1 MNHWR
6 FPAVAMLLLLAWT
19 QVAHAQDGAPGPN
32 IVFIMADDLG
42 YGDLSCYGQKKFT
55 TPNIDKLA
63 SEGVRF
69 TDYYAGAT
77 VCAPSRCVLM
87 TGLHTGHCY
96 IRGNSKQ
103 YLRPGD
109 VTVAEMLKRA
119 GYTCGQFGK
128 WGLGGEKTAG
138 QPTAQGFDTFFGYL
152 DQHHAHNYYPT
163 FLIKNRERFPLTN
176 VVPEEDKLGGGIAT
190 ERNQYSPD
198 LIFGEAL
205 KFIEDNKA
213 QPFFLYLSIT
223 LPHANNEA
231 KAKGMEIPDYGR
243 FKNEDWPEPQKG
255 LAAMITRLDD
265 QVGEVLDKLNELGL
279 DANTLVMF
287 TSDNG
292 PHKEGGND
300 PDFFD
305 SNGPFRG
312 IKRDLYEG
320 GIRVPMIARWP
331 GRIAKGT
338 TTGYV
343 GYHGDMFATFCELTG
358 IRSLPDLDSVSL
370 APLLTGKANE
380 QPQHKYLYWEF
391 HERGFTQAVRHG
403 EWKAVRDGGEKGKL
417 ELYNLVDDP
426 GETTDVA
433 STEPD
438 LVRQMG
444 LFMKEAHVD
453 SRDWPIKTDK
463 KKPAKVE
470 TK

>member
-1 MNHWR
+1 MPR
-6 FPAVAMLLLLAWT
+6 LASAIRIAVLVALSLAGLAPALA
-19 QVAHAQDGAPGPN
+19 QEGAGLPN
-32 IVFIMADDLG
+32 IVLIMADDLG
-42 YGDLSCYGQKKFT
+42 YGDLSCYGQKKFN
-55 TPNIDKLA
+55 TPNIDGLA
-63 SEGVRF
+63 AEGLRF

-109 VTVAEMLKRA
+109 VTVAEMLKNG
-119 GYTCGQFGK
+119 GYVCGQFGK

-138 QPTAQGFDTFFGYL
+138 QPLNQGFDRFFGYL
-152 DQHHAHNYYPT
+152 DQHHAHNYFPT
-163 FLIKNRERFPLTN
+163 FLISDRDRFPLTN
-176 VVPEEDKLGGGIAT
+176 VVPNEDPLAGGVAT

-198 LIFGEAL
+198 VIFGEAL
-205 KFIEDNKA
+205 QFLDANKDK
-213 QPFFLYLSIT
+213 PFFLYFSAT

-243 FKNEDWPEPQKG
+243 FAKEDWPDAQKG
-255 LAAMITRLDD
+255 LAAMVTRLDE
-265 QVGEVLDKLNELGL
+265 QVGGVVDKLEELGL
-279 DANTLVMF
+279 TGKTLVLF

-292 PHKEGGND
+292 PHREGGND

-312 IKRDLYEG
+312 IKRDLHEG
-320 GIRVPMIARWP
+320 GIRVPLIARWP

-338 TTGYV
+338 TTKYQ
-343 GYHGDMFATFCELTG
+343 GYHGDMFATFCDLAG
-358 IRSLPDLDSVSL
+358 VRSLPDLDSVSL
-370 APLLTGKANE
+370 APLLLGRANE
-380 QPQHKYLYWEF
+380 QQEHKYLYWEF

-403 EWKAVRDGGEKGKL
+403 EWKAVRDGGESGKL

-426 GETTDVA
+426 GETTDLA
-433 STEPD
+433 EKEKD

-444 LFMKEAHVD
+444 LFMKEAHLD
-453 SRDWPIKTDK
+453 NRDWPIKTGK
-463 KKPAKVE
+463 KKAG
-470 TK
+470 